1 MANLDSTIGLLHLFG
16 DATRVRLMAL
26 LAHAELTVADI
37 TSITELAQSRVST
50 HLGRLKDAGLLRV
63 RRVGASTFYAVNDR
77 AMPEPARR
85 IWELVRGEVDDGVLE
100 SDRQRCDDLLRARE
114 RATSWPDSIAGEME
128 RHYSPGRTWE
138 ATARGLI
145 ELLRLGD
152 VLDVGSGDGAIAQL
166 LAPRTRSIT
175 CLDRSDHMIAAA
187 KKRLA
192 DQENVRF
199 RVGDMHELPF
209 ADESFDEVLL
219 FNTLTYAH
227 KPERVVAEARRVLR
241 AGGNLVA
248 ITLSGH
254 GHAPVTA
261 AYGHLQPGFDVDSLR
276 ALLFQ
281 RWAGRFALR
290 RDVPRAPQ
298 AVLRGHYR
306 PVHAPRREP
315 GVWHDYCIIPVNEAS
330 RKYDPEG
337 HPHADREAGRRAHPD
352 PGRRDG
358 HHAPA
363 LQARR
368 AGLPWRA
375 FRQPQP

>member
-261 AYGHLQPGFDVDSLR
+261 AYGHLQPGFDVRFTAR
-276 ALLFQ
+276 ALFQ

-290 RDVPRAPQ
+290 RDVAGAPQ
-298 AVLRGHYR
+298 AVLRGRYG

-315 GVWHDYCIIPVNEAS
+315 GRWHGYCIIPVNEA
-330 RKYDPEG
+330 PE
-337 HPHADREAGRRAHPD
+337 EI
-352 PGRRDG
+352 
-358 HHAPA
+358 
-363 LQARR
+363 
-368 AGLPWRA
+368 
-375 FRQPQP
+375 